1 MTALLAAPLA
11 ALLALSP
18 AAPPKAAP
26 APAGA
31 AAEEGPDAGSTP
43 AVAEPS
49 AEPLDPALL
58 DRQRRAAIGLLVGA
72 GAANVLA
79 FGLRGLHFW
88 FVSQRCAPAPGAA
101 DGELPADTQCPPL
114 AAFTLLSNAY
124 SIPNIGLFLMTR
136 EGARTLGRQ
145 RADRVKLG
153 LARPIRAARRME
165 ILTPLT
171 YFSAVGVVTLGF
183 LVFYDNATNPAGTSL
198 RDAPT
203 RQPAFNPYLHFGLQ
217 TAMTATAVGLAIYLH
232 DREYSRRAK
241 DLELT
246 PIGGPI
252 PGGATLGIGGRF

>member
-18 AAPPKAAP
+18 ATAPKAAGATDGAATTEGP
-26 APAGA
+26 EEASAPA
-31 AAEEGPDAGSTP
+31 
-43 AVAEPS
+43 VVEPS
-49 AEPLDPALL
+49 ADLLDPSLL
-58 DRQRRAAIGLLVGA
+58 DRERRTAIGLLAAA
-72 GAANVLA
+72 GAANALA

-101 DGELPADTQCPPL
+101 DGELPADSKCPQL
-114 AAFTLLSNAY
+114 LTFTILSNAY
-124 SIPNIGLFLMTR
+124 SIPNIGLFVATN
-136 EGARTLGRQ
+136 EGARKLGRQ

-153 LARPIRAARRME
+153 LAKPVRAARRME

-183 LVFYDNATNPAGTSL
+183 LIFYDNATNPAGTVL
-198 RDAPT
+198 RDPPT
-203 RQPAFNPYLHFGLQ
+203 KQPAFNPYLHFGLQ
-217 TAMTATAVGLAIYLH
+217 TAMTATATGLAIYLH

-252 PGGATLGIGGRF
+252 PGGATFGIGGRF